1 MSVKIYYLEN
11 DGIPFYIGK
20 TTRNNDRQRLYAHR
34 CSKQQRIDNL
44 VIIDEVNDLEWRFW
58 ESHYIW
64 LFRSWGFILENKNF
78 GGGGPTHMPE
88 HIKEERRQQRL
99 GILRSEEVKQKM
111 RKPKS
116 SSIKGPNHG
125 LSGTKHSDKHKQN
138 KSIAAKNIVI
148 PNRAK
153 KVEQIKNGQV
163 INTFISAAEADRYIG
178 KKGVKN
184 VCNGYAKSAGGYQ
197 WQWKIK

>member
-1 MSVKIYYLEN
+1 MNVKIYYLEN

-20 TTRNNDRQRLYAHR
+20 TSINNDRQRLYVHR
-34 CSKQQRIDNL
+34 CVKQHRIDNL
-44 VIIDEVNDLEWRFW
+44 IIIDEVEESEWRFW

-64 LFRSWGFILENKNF
+64 LFKSWGFNLDNKNY
-78 GGGGPTHMPE
+78 GGGGPTHMSE
-88 HIKEERRQQRL
+88 HIKEKIRQQRV
-99 GILRSEEVKQKM
+99 GIPRNEEIKQKM

-125 LSGTKHSDKHKQN
+125 LSGTKQSDEHKT
-138 KSIAAKNIVI
+138 KRSEIAKKRKI

-153 KVEQIKNGQV
+153 TVEQLKEGCV

-197 WQWKIK
+197 WRWK